1 MLSWVAR
8 SLTLTL
14 RVFSNAFS
22 ILSFTSNLLVEVVGL
37 FVVHLR
43 LIFCPLWTNS
53 SICALQFH
61 LAHCDRLIS
70 QVHYEQHLESNIR
83 DHPTLSSSKKRLK
96 NRLKKIEADRILY
109 GHRLAVSTIF
119 LQFFMDKT
127 LNAFFSKPLFIA
139 AMPFFGGAKKM
150 LRFLSIKIM

>member
-83 DHPTLSSSKKRLK
+83 DHPTLSRSKKTIKKSTQK
-96 NRLKKIEADRILY
+96 NRSRQDFVWSPISCKY
-109 GHRLAVSTIF
+109 NFFTIF
-119 LQFFMDKT
+119 HGQNFKRVFFKT
-127 LNAFFSKPLFIA
+127 TFYSSNAFFWRS
-139 AMPFFGGAKKM
+139 
-150 LRFLSIKIM
+150 